1 MCGGVVPTSLSHAPG
16 SCDRQGTT
24 RAAGARVAVRAGGG
38 VAGGALTSGGTSA
51 GCATMLR
58 MTRVLLCDD
67 HAMFRQGLKSI
78 LETEDDFR
86 VIGEASTGREAVRY
100 ALETKPDVVLM
111 DIQMPELDGVAATKA
126 ILAEQPETPVI
137 ILTMYRQDRYVFEA
151 VKVGARGYMLKDAG
165 AEELIDSIRRVAAGE
180 TLLNAEMAAS
190 ILDEFRKL
198 GDLPSHPEHKISE
211 LTEREEDI
219 LRLLAQGASNQEIAD
234 SLGVSEKTVRNRL
247 SEIFSKLRLNNR
259 TQAALYA
266 LREGIATLQ
275 DTDQ

>member
-1 MCGGVVPTSLSHAPG
+1 MIRL
-16 SCDRQGTT
+16 
-24 RAAGARVAVRAGGG
+24 
-38 VAGGALTSGGTSA
+38 
-51 GCATMLR
+51 
-58 MTRVLLCDD
+58 LLCDD
-67 HAMFRQGLKSI
+67 HAMFRQGLRSI
-78 LETEDDFR
+78 LETEEGFR

-100 ALETKPDVVLM
+100 AIETKPDVILM

-126 ILAEQPETPVI
+126 ILAENPEARVI

-151 VKVGARGYMLKDAG
+151 IKVGARGYMLKDAG
-165 AEELIDSIRRVAAGE
+165 ANDLTDAIRRVASGE
-180 TLLNAEMAAS
+180 TLLNAELGAS
-190 ILDEFRKL
+190 ILDEFRKV
-198 GDLPSHPEHKISE
+198 GEFPAHPAHKLSE

-219 LRLLAQGASNQEIAD
+219 LRLLAQGASNHEIAN

-275 DTDQ
+275 DSET

>member
-1 MCGGVVPTSLSHAPG
+1 
-16 SCDRQGTT
+16 
-24 RAAGARVAVRAGGG
+24 
-38 VAGGALTSGGTSA
+38 
-51 GCATMLR
+51 
-58 MTRVLLCDD
+58 MTRLLLCDD
-67 HAMFRQGLKSI
+67 HAMFRQGLRSI

-86 VIGEASTGREAVRY
+86 IIGEASTGREAVRY
-100 ALETKPDVVLM
+100 ALETRPDVVLM

-126 ILAEQPETPVI
+126 VLAEHPDAKVI
-137 ILTMYRQDRYVFEA
+137 ILTMYRQDKYVFEA
-151 VKVGARGYMLKDAG
+151 IKVGARGYLLKDAD
-165 AEELIDSIRRVAAGE
+165 ANDLIDAIRRVAAGE

-190 ILDEFRKL
+190 ILDEFRKV
-198 GDLPSHPEHKISE
+198 GELPDHPDHKISE

-219 LRLLAQGASNQEIAD
+219 LRLLAQGSSNQEIAQ

-275 DTDQ
+275 DNG